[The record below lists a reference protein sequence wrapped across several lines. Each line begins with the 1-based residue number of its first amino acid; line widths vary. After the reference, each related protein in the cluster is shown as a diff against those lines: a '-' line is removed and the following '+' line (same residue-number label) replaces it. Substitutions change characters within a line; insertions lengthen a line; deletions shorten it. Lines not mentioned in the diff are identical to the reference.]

1 MKKLIASLAF
11 AAFTTLT
18 IASVALAAEQKMV
31 GNVTK
36 IELAADKKSAT
47 VTVKD
52 NKSGKEVKVLVT
64 DDVTLDKFKD
74 KRIVD
79 GDEVRVK
86 YDDADKNKTK
96 LFRKTAG
103 C

>member
-18 IASVALAAEQKMV
+18 IASVALAAEEKLV
-31 GNVTK
+31 GNITK
-36 IELAADKKSAT
+36 IEMAGDKKSANIT
-47 VTVKD
+47 LKD
-52 NKSGKEVKVLVT
+52 TKTGKEVKVLVP

-74 KRIVD
+74 KRILE

-86 YDDADKNKTK
+86 YDPAEKNKTK
-96 LFRKTAG
+96 LLRKTAG

>member
-1 MKKLIASLAF
+1 MKKLIVSFVF
-11 AAFTTLT
+11 AAFTTLS
-18 IASVALAAEQKMV
+18 ISSIALAAEEKIT

-36 IELAADKKSAT
+36 VEMAADGKSAT
-47 VTVKD
+47 ITLKD
-52 NKSGKEVKVLVT
+52 AKAGKEVKVLVV

-74 KRIVD
+74 KRIIE

-86 YDDADKNKTK
+86 YDSGDKNKTK